1 MKNLDIQISEKVAE
15 EASKQINSIKKELE
29 DDKNAHIQLLSDT
42 IKDCHNERK
51 FIKNIAIIL
60 CVLIS
65 MSVIGSFILG
75 MYNQRLLK
83 EMSNNNTD
91 KMLEFLSNYSF
102 NTNANIDVDDE
113 SNNSGNINIEK

>member
-1 MKNLDIQISEKVAE
+1 MKNLDIQISEKIAE
-15 EASKQINSIKKELE
+15 EASKQINEIKKELD

-60 CVLIS
+60 CVLIF

-75 MYNQRLLK
+75 MYNQKLLK
-83 EMSNNNTD
+83 EMSNNNTE
-91 KMLEFLSNYSF
+91 KMLEFLSNYNF
-102 NTNANIDVDDE
+102 CTDANINVDNE
-113 SNNSGNINIEK
+113 SNNVGNINIEK

>member
-1 MKNLDIQISEKVAE
+1 MKEIDIQISEKVAE

-29 DDKNAHIQLLSDT
+29 NDKTAHIQLLSDI

-83 EMSNNNTD
+83 EMSNNNTE
-91 KMLEFLSNYSF
+91 KMLEFLSDYSF
-102 NTNANIDVDDE
+102 STDANINVDNE
-113 SNNSGNINIEK
+113 SNNLGNINIEK

>member
-1 MKNLDIQISEKVAE
+1 MKEIDIQISEKVAE

-29 DDKNAHIQLLSDT
+29 NDKTAHIQLLSDT

-83 EMSNNNTD
+83 EMSNNNTE
-91 KMLEFLSNYSF
+91 KMLEFLSDYSF
-102 NTNANIDVDDE
+102 STDANINVDNE
-113 SNNSGNINIEK
+113 SNNLGNINIEK

>member
-1 MKNLDIQISEKVAE
+1 MRNLDIQISEKIAE
-15 EASKQINSIKKELE
+15 EASKQISEIKKELE
-29 DDKNAHIQLLSDT
+29 DDKNAHIQLLGDT

-60 CVLIS
+60 CILIS

-83 EMSNNNTD
+83 EMSNDNTN

-102 NTNANIDVDDE
+102 NASANIDVDNE
-113 SNNSGNINIEK
+113 SNNAGNISIEK

>member
-1 MKNLDIQISEKVAE
+1 MKNIDIQISEKVAE
-15 EASKQINSIKKELE
+15 EASKQINSIKKELD
-29 DDKNAHIQLLSDT
+29 DDKNAHIQILSDT
-42 IKDCHNERK
+42 IKDCYNERK

-60 CVLIS
+60 CVLVF

-75 MYNQRLLK
+75 MYNQKLLK
-83 EMSNNNTD
+83 EMSNNNTE

-102 NTNANIDVDDE
+102 NTDANIDVDNE

>member
-1 MKNLDIQISEKVAE
+1 MNDIDIKISKKVAE
-15 EASKQINSIKKELE
+15 EASKQINEIKKELD

-75 MYNQRLLK
+75 MYNQKLLK
-83 EMSNNNTD
+83 EMSDNNTE
-91 KMLEFLSNYSF
+91 KMLEFLSNYNF
-102 NTNANIDVDDE
+102 CTDANINVDNE
-113 SNNSGNINIEK
+113 SNNVGNINIEK

>member
-1 MKNLDIQISEKVAE
+1 MKNLDIQISEKIAE
-15 EASKQINSIKKELE
+15 EATKQINEIKKEL
-29 DDKNAHIQLLSDT
+29 DSNKNAHIQLLSDT
-42 IKDCHNERK
+42 IKDCHNERR

-83 EMSNNNTD
+83 EMSNNNTE
-91 KMLEFLSNYSF
+91 KMLEFLSNYNFSTDADI
-102 NTNANIDVDDE
+102 NVDNE
-113 SNNSGNINIEK
+113 SNNLGNISIEK

>member
-1 MKNLDIQISEKVAE
+1 MRNLDIQISEKIAE
-15 EASKQINSIKKELE
+15 EATKQINEIKKELE

-60 CVLIS
+60 CGLVF

-75 MYNQRLLK
+75 IYNQRLLK

-102 NTNANIDVDDE
+102 NTDANINVDNE
-113 SNNSGNINIEK
+113 SNNLGNISIEK